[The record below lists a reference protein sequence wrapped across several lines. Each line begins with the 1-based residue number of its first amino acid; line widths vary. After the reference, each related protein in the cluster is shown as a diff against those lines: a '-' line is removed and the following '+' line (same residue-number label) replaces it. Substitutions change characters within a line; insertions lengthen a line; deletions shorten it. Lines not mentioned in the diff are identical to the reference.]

1 MATINAQLA
10 LNSDISSSGLTI
22 NKTMQMKKARSTSG
36 LEFTTGLAKRAFTNN
51 NHVDLLTAGSGVAAD
66 VTASAGSPNETAAKL
81 YIKNVGTDNSKF
93 FTIGKGTSSGSTDE
107 TPINTNA
114 GTSAYYTIGRL
125 YGQDWMLIPWDAVS
139 ATGDIT
145 IQASDASA
153 SSPMHVE
160 YMIFFE

>member
-36 LEFTTGLAKRAFTNN
+36 LEFTTGLAKRALTNN

-66 VTASAGSPNETAAKL
+66 VTASAAAPNETAAKL

-93 FTIGKGTSSGSTDE
+93 FTIGKGNSSGSTTE
-107 TPINTNA
+107 TAISSD
-114 GTSAYYTIGRL
+114 GTAYYTIGRL
-125 YGQDWMLIPWDAVS
+125 YGQDWMLIPWDA
-139 ATGDIT
+139 AATTGDIT